1 MSREGS
7 LVQVKKGAEN
17 EEEMKDCEVRKRNTE
32 RTGESEEPDVL
43 LVPISTS
50 ILGGSRSKLFV

>member
-1 MSREGS
+1 MSHEGS
-7 LVQVKKGAEN
+7 LVKVKNGAEN
-17 EEEMKDCEVRKRNTE
+17 EEAMTDCDVRKRNTE

-50 ILGGSRSKLFV
+50 VLGESPRKLFI